1 MCKVYLTINKTRNNR
16 QKAYERQMFTLNPET
31 MGDRRNRYC
40 FLKNKKLLI
49 KKKKKK
55 ATFGWWEVFQSSQ
68 PSGPLQVDG
77 YHPQQIFLG

>member
-1 MCKVYLTINKTRNNR
+1 
-16 QKAYERQMFTLNPET
+16 MFTLNPET

-49 KKKKKK
+49 QQQQKEKRKKEKK
-55 ATFGWWEVFQSSQ
+55 ATSGWWEVFQSSQ